1 MNNVSNTL
9 LDVAMRIKD
18 MREIL
23 GIPVEEMA
31 QKKRIQPSKNILHTK
46 KERLTFPLLLFIS
59 ARSLSELSLRTS
71 LRGIAL
77 TFPPTP

>member
-31 QKKRIQPSKNILHTK
+31 QKTDTTVEKY
-46 KERLTFPLLLFIS
+46 LTYEKGEIDFPFTFIHKCALAFGIELTDLLEGPLLC
-59 ARSLSELSLRTS
+59 RSL
-71 LRGIAL
+71 
-77 TFPPTP
+77 